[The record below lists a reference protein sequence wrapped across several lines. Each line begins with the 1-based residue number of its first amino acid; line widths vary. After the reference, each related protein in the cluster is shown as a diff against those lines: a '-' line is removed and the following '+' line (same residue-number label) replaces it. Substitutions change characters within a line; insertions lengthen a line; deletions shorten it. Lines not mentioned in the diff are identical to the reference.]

1 MAPGLLLVVA
11 LDFLARSVSTVHHVI
26 HRYFVATTKT
36 IAVVGL
42 GAVWNMG
49 MTILIAVID
58 VGPAMIVV
66 VLTCAFDTIMKTL
79 ALDVAKLLRRTV
91 PRSVLTVSLR
101 R

>member
-1 MAPGLLLVVA
+1 LLVVA
-11 LDFLARSVSTVHHVI
+11 LDFLARFLARSVSTVHHVI